1 MAERALQ
8 LAHSRSDRKVS
19 QTLADWIHEV
29 RSNLVDRD
37 GALTMLVMTHEPDG
51 KEVHHCKLGGSP
63 GRTDA
68 ELASV
73 FFGCAKSYGEELPGV
88 QTFQMHAFFNDQQQA
103 QAFKP
108 FVVGGRTEFDGLMTE
123 GAHPTGSLAQGMRLT
138 ELLVQGCF
146 RQMSS
151 IHAASQQ
158 MIDSLLGDLNS
169 SRQRESEAFEVARKL
184 LVEHERMQND
194 RRMEEMRYARESQE
208 REMWM
213 KFAPPLIN
221 TVLGKEIFPQ
231 SVADTALID
240 SIANHLSEEQIEM
253 LATSNLFPPVVWG
266 PLAQRLDHALK
277 KKEEERARVRELTST
292 SAIIRNDDPDAG
304 NR

>member
-1 MAERALQ
+1 
-8 LAHSRSDRKVS
+8 
-19 QTLADWIHEV
+19 
-29 RSNLVDRD
+29 
-37 GALTMLVMTHEPDG
+37 
-51 KEVHHCKLGGSP
+51 
-63 GRTDA
+63 
-68 ELASV
+68 
-73 FFGCAKSYGEELPGV
+73 
-88 QTFQMHAFFNDQQQA
+88 
-103 QAFKP
+103 
-108 FVVGGRTEFDGLMTE
+108 
-123 GAHPTGSLAQGMRLT
+123 
-138 ELLVQGCF
+138 
-146 RQMSS
+146 
-151 IHAASQQ
+151 
-158 MIDSLLGDLNS
+158 
-169 SRQRESEAFEVARKL
+169 
-184 LVEHERMQND
+184 
-194 RRMEEMRYARESQE
+194 
-208 REMWM
+208 M